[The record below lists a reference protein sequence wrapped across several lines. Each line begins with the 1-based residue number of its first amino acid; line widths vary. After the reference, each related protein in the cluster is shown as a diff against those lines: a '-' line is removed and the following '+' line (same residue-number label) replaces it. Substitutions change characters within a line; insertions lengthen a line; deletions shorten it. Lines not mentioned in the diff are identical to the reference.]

1 MIRKLEKWS
10 CWTSED
16 VFLWNCMKAKLEH
29 HHQWSPDQPGCRKN
43 LESSARCSVLRGS
56 QHAPRCQT
64 CISGQQL
71 LSEKVKIPCWPVLSQ
86 SGHTHIGVI
95 KPQRY
100 GADPQLDHFEP
111 EQWSCF
117 PMIKK
122 QCSRW
127 ASTCSNTYI
136 SPRIFKPRKEYSHLS
151 TNCDEIV
158 LKSHKH
164 TRGCL
169 HFFPHQA
176 EPSRN

>member
-117 PMIKK
+117 PMIKNNVVVEP
-122 QCSRW
+122 QHVP
-127 ASTCSNTYI
+127 TPTFPPGFSNHGRNTPI
-136 SPRIFKPRKEYSHLS
+136 CQQ
-151 TNCDEIV
+151 TV
-158 LKSHKH
+158 MKS
-164 TRGCL
+164 C
-169 HFFPHQA
+169 
-176 EPSRN
+176 